1 MLLSALFVFTRN
13 ILSNKTASGH
23 LTIVMIII
31 RNTLRVFLVL
41 KRNCSVG
48 KIMKMRRSN
57 MKEIIWRKGKIYKIL
72 TLGLSIVLGM
82 SSVDL
87 TAFAAEY

>member
-1 MLLSALFVFTRN
+1 
-13 ILSNKTASGH
+13 
-23 LTIVMIII
+23 
-31 RNTLRVFLVL
+31 
-41 KRNCSVG
+41 
-48 KIMKMRRSN
+48 